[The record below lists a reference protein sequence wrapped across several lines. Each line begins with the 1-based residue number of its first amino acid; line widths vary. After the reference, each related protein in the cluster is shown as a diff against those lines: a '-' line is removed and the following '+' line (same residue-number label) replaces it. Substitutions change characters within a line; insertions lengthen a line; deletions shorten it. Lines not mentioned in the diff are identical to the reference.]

1 MKMKIK
7 RIAEPTPQQFN
18 RNYKNNNKSKASNI
32 MPAIIRFNESTMN
45 LCMDKSWWSA
55 INYHAFITAL
65 VYTTH
70 KCVAMKRLRMVGWCS
85 LRELWN
91 LRNRSNKIIQA
102 FNISLNECCC
112 WFIWSITSSW
122 SAWCFFLLLHR
133 YYLWEIDFWIQFI
146 YNWLIWFNLDVH
158 VDENTHNLLT

>member
-1 MKMKIK
+1 MKIK

-18 RNYKNNNKSKASNI
+18 RNNKNNNKSKASNI

-70 KCVAMKRLRMVGWCS
+70 TSNVL
-85 LRELWN
+85 LWN
-91 LRNRSNKIIQA
+91 GCEWLVGAALESYET
-102 FNISLNECCC
+102 F
-112 WFIWSITSSW
+112 
-122 SAWCFFLLLHR
+122 
-133 YYLWEIDFWIQFI
+133 EIDQTKLFKRSIFH
-146 YNWLIWFNLDVH
+146 LMSVA
-158 VDENTHNLLT
+158 VDLSDL